1 MRILVFTTVF
11 PNAAHPLHGLFV
23 AERTRHAS
31 EHAQITVVAPVPWFF
46 RRPAALETL
55 RGIGPIEHPRFF
67 YVPGLF
73 KALDGLLLFLS
84 ALPTVWRLRRH
95 FDFDL
100 IDAHF
105 GFPDG
110 VAAVLLAAWFRR
122 PVVVTLR
129 GSELE
134 MSRYKMRRAALG
146 WALRRA
152 DRVIAVSKELA
163 GLATSMGV
171 HPGRIR
177 VIGNGVDAE
186 RFRPLDRATARR
198 SLGVPDAATLIVS
211 VGHLARVKGFELV
224 LQALS
229 GIAVVHKAVRFV
241 IVGGPAPSSGSY
253 PAQLTAEIARLG
265 AADRVTITGPVAPE
279 QVALWLS
286 AADVFVLASEREGS
300 PNALREALACG
311 CPVVACDV
319 GDARE
324 MLGAEAGRI
333 VADRAC
339 PDQWRDAVLAALGTS
354 WDRAAI
360 RAGAERHTWA
370 DVATRVASEWR
381 TCAEAH
387 ASGAAAC
394 DAATR
399 LR

>member
-1 MRILVFTTVF
+1 MRVLVFTTVF

-31 EHAQITVVAPVPWFF
+31 EHAEITVVAPVPWFAP
-46 RRPAALETL
+46 RPGALL
-55 RGIGPIEHPRFF
+55 PSRGIRRIEHPRFF

-73 KALDGLLLFLS
+73 KSLDGLFLFLS
-84 ALPTVWRLRRH
+84 ALPIVRRLRRH

-110 VAAVLLAAWFRR
+110 VAAILLAAWFRR

-129 GSELE
+129 GSELQ
-134 MSRYKMRRAALG
+134 MAQYKMRRAAMG

-163 GLATSMGV
+163 SLATSMGV
-171 HPGRIR
+171 QPKRIR
-177 VIGNGVDAE
+177 VIGNGVDLE
-186 RFRPLDRATARR
+186 RFRPIERTTARR
-198 SLGVPDAATLIVS
+198 SLGVPDATRLVVS
-211 VGHLARVKGFELV
+211 VGHLARVKGFDLV
-224 LQALS
+224 LEALP
-229 GIAVVHKAVRFV
+229 GIARVHDSVRFV
-241 IVGGPAPSSGSY
+241 IVGGPAPSSGAY

-265 AADRVTITGPVAPE
+265 LVDRVTITGPVAPE

-311 CPVVACDV
+311 CPVVASDV
-319 GDARE
+319 GDTRE
-324 MLGAEAGRI
+324 MVSAQAGRI

-339 PDQWRDAVLAALGTS
+339 PDQWRDALLEALGTS
-354 WDRAAI
+354 WDRGAI
-360 RAGAERHTWA
+360 RAGAERYTWV
-370 DVATRVASEWR
+370 DVATHVASEWGA
-381 TCAEAH
+381 CAEEH
-387 ASGAAAC
+387 P
-394 DAATR
+394 AATPAYEAGNR